1 MERVKQVEQVGRSVS
16 KRSVPVMVELPEPPA
31 SEESMAVAARRRLRE
46 EAARTRRRAEDVQWN
61 RIAEGIV
68 KNGDREE

>member
-1 MERVKQVEQVGRSVS
+1 MEQVERQVGRSVW

-46 EAARTRRRAEDVQWN
+46 EAAKTRRRTEDAQWQ
-61 RIAEGIV
+61 RIADNIV
-68 KNGDREE
+68 KERDRE